1 MEEMFSMF
9 EPPEA
14 AVLRSHAEA
23 LSHLSDAIMNVE
35 DKELQQGLFALIN
48 KHSQFLLDCGDKVM
62 AVNKMHLKDV
72 N

>member
-35 DKELQQGLFALIN
+35 DKELQSILRNLMW
-48 KHSQFLLDCGDKVM
+48 L
-62 AVNKMHLKDV
+62 
-72 N
+72 

>member
-35 DKELQQGLFALIN
+35 DKELQEGLFTLI
-48 KHSQFLLDCGDKVM
+48 SRQ
-62 AVNKMHLKDV
+62 
-72 N
+72 

>member
-1 MEEMFSMF
+1 MEELFNMF

-23 LSHLSDAIMNVE
+23 LSHLADAIMNVE

-48 KHSQFLLDCGDKVM
+48 KHSQFLLDCSDKVM
-62 AVNKMHLKDV
+62 AVNKMHLKAV

>member
-35 DKELQQGLFALIN
+35 DKNFN
-48 KHSQFLLDCGDKVM
+48 KDYLL
-62 AVNKMHLKDV
+62 L
-72 N
+72 